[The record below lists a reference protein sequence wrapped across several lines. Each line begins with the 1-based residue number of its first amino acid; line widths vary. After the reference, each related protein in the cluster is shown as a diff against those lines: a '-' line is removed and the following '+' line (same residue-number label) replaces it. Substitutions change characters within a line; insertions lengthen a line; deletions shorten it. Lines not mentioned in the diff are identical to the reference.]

1 MIQND
6 ETLTRLLD
14 ALSTLRVPATGTE
27 YDLHALIAASLER
40 GGFVVSHEE
49 KLGPRC
55 RIDFLVGDIGIEVKR
70 GKIAR
75 RPLLAQCT
83 RYLSSDRLRA
93 LIVVGEKA
101 FHLPETLC
109 GKPLIAFG
117 VNRLWGVAL
126 P

>member
-1 MIQND
+1 MLPND
-6 ETLTRLLD
+6 KTLTGLLG

-40 GGFVVSHEE
+40 GGFVVSHEAR
-49 KLGPRC
+49 LGPRC
-55 RIDFLVGDIGIEVKR
+55 RIDFLVDGIGIEVKR

-75 RPLLAQCT
+75 RPLLAQCE
-83 RYLSSDRLRA
+83 RYLSCGQLRA
-93 LIVVGEKA
+93 LIVVGEKSLR
-101 FHLPETLC
+101 LPETLC
-109 GKPLIAFG
+109 GKPLISFG

>member
-1 MIQND
+1 MISHTAGASAPRQ
-6 ETLTRLLD
+6 
-14 ALSTLRVPATGTE
+14 SCP
-27 YDLHALIAASLER
+27 AAS
-40 GGFVVSHEE
+40 
-49 KLGPRC
+49 P
-55 RIDFLVGDIGIEVKR
+55 
-70 GKIAR
+70 AR

-117 VNRLWGVAL
+117 VNRLWGVAM